1 VFLEHS
7 PLVFTRSVKK
17 VVNTSHDARPS
28 VSFTL
33 LQDSKERTSLSGV
46 RVGVVSLL
54 DAGFHRR
61 DGIAEVKDNGAV
73 AVGVA
78 FRVGLQH
85 SVDLEL
91 TSDWL

>member
-1 VFLEHS
+1 MEHT

-17 VVNTSHDARPS
+17 AVNTSHDARPS
-28 VSFTL
+28 VSYTL

-54 DAGFHRR
+54 DAGFHRG
-61 DGIAEVKDNGAV
+61 DGICEVRDRGAV
-73 AVGVA
+73 AVCVA
-78 FRVGLQH
+78 FGVGLQNP
-85 SVDLEL
+85 VDLEL

>member
-1 VFLEHS
+1 M
-7 PLVFTRSVKK
+7 FTCSFKK
-17 VVNTSHDARPS
+17 AVNNSHDVRPS

-33 LQDSKERTSLSGV
+33 LQDSKERSFLGGV
-46 RVGVVSLL
+46 RVGVVSLP
-54 DAGFHRR
+54 DAGFHRGDGVGEVR
-61 DGIAEVKDNGAV
+61 DSGAI